1 MIGVHNLKKVALI
14 LKTLIVLALV
24 FAMLPKYSKANTG
37 EFLAEDELNFIT
49 QSEDNVVYE
58 VEENGKTLRYEET
71 INTNGDLTEIYTK
84 VFDASSGD
92 LIDQFNTSLD
102 FNADS
107 VEIEQQ
113 NGANVESEN
122 ITLTPTDTTNLL
134 KVTKDINIYPA
145 YATTS
150 SSWVSS
156 RMPGIN
162 MGYRYPDDAKYAG
175 KYKYNVKLPNKNYDS
190 FTREVDSMRSR
201 EGGLL
206 YESTG
211 LAAVETLAKLAT
223 GKMSLSWSVAWS
235 LVKKVGA
242 PLAIA
247 YQAYKWFQSYDRA
260 IKYFYATPPVT
271 VPGTM

>member
-1 MIGVHNLKKVALI
+1 MKKVAII
-14 LKTLIVLALV
+14 LKTLIVFALV

-37 EFLAEDELNFIT
+37 EVLAEGELNFII
-49 QSEDNVVYE
+49 QSENNVVYE
-58 VEENGKTLRYEET
+58 IEENGKVLRYEES
-71 INTNGDLTEIYTK
+71 INASGDLTEVYTK
-84 VFDASSGD
+84 VFDASSGE
-92 LIDQFNTSLD
+92 LIDQFNTSLE

-107 VEIEQQ
+107 VEIEQI
-113 NGANVESEN
+113 NGSNVESES
-122 ITLTPTDTTNLL
+122 ITLTTNDTTNLL
-134 KVTKDINIYPA
+134 KVTKDISIYPPV
-145 YATTS
+145 YATAS
-150 SSWVSS
+150 SSWKSS

-175 KYKYNVKLPNKNYDS
+175 MYKYNVKLPNKNYDS

-201 EGGLL
+201 EEGLL

-211 LAAVETLAKLAT
+211 LAAVETLAKFAT

-235 LVKKVGA
+235 LIKKVGA